1 MDPNEMPAVP
11 CCPSDSPTGLE
22 TGAPWGIELGP
33 KRAVSRCARCYNHGF
48 TDQIKDQEHLCL
60 FQACDCPT
68 CAFFSEH
75 HSVLLAESA
84 LKREQGAHLKRH
96 LAQGLTRSEASPP
109 KAHSHVKKLTIQA
122 GALTALK
129 MQRTIS
135 LSRKPHRTPA
145 LPSICSAL
153 VLQPCAIRPW
163 PCPPAATDPGERA
176 GSRTLPGAKLS
187 DWEELKSPL
196 VPTLGAWAPEASDQD
211 SVSASEWQRKLE
223 AAEALLILRD
233 SPQASSGSV
242 SLLQPSAAAAPA
254 GDTGPQPP
262 SPSLRPRPASSIS
275 LPMGHLGCISL

>member
-22 TGAPWGIELGP
+22 TGALWGIELGP
-33 KRAVSRCARCYNHGF
+33 KRAVSHCARCYNHGF

-60 FQACDCPT
+60 FQACDCPK

-75 HSVLLAESA
+75 HSVLPAESV

-109 KAHSHVKKLTIQA
+109 KAHSHVKKLAIQA
-122 GALTALK
+122 GALSKRPRSSADWSCPKFFVSVLDSS
-129 MQRTIS
+129 S
-135 LSRKPHRTPA
+135 LEDATNNFSFQEAPQDSCPA
-145 LPSICSAL
+145 
-153 VLQPCAIRPW
+153 QH
-163 PCPPAATDPGERA
+163 
-176 GSRTLPGAKLS
+176 
-187 DWEELKSPL
+187 
-196 VPTLGAWAPEASDQD
+196 APEASDQD

-233 SPQASSGSV
+233 SPEASSGSV

-254 GDTGPQPP
+254 GDRGPQPP

-275 LPMGHLGCISL
+275 LPIGHLGCISLLS